1 MLLQLM
7 GNTSSNSAR
16 GQATHADTPSR
27 SASRKSRS
35 QHPQNHRDAP
45 PPPSSPS
52 PARTQG
58 DANQRSVDDKSQT
71 SQKRLPHRSL
81 RNKKKSLE
89 LPDLALALSPPNG
102 AGSAGAGISG
112 PYRRPQASSP
122 IAIPIRSSQNGS
134 AAPDEPRLKTI
145 PTAQGNVN
153 GQPPPM
159 AEVIV
164 QPPMDARGSANSHM
178 RGGPLPY
185 NSTRSFGGAGRGRPL
200 PSFVLHAQQA
210 NMFSPEDIHSSIP
223 LALRKAEL
231 SGGEGEQ
238 VEPLAES
245 VSHNAKRDSTEGVQP
260 AQVCVVWRGGGKS
273 VFLIRAGDSNW
284 KGRQPMEFECVNS
297 VRL

>member
-16 GQATHADTPSR
+16 GQATHPDAPSR
-27 SASRKSRS
+27 SASRRSRS

-45 PPPSSPS
+45 PPPSSAS
-52 PARTQG
+52 PARAQG
-58 DANQRSVDDKSQT
+58 DANQQSADDKSQT

-81 RNKKKSLE
+81 RTKKKSLE
-89 LPDLALALSPPNG
+89 LPDLALALTPPLA
-102 AGSAGAGISG
+102 AGPAGAAISG

-122 IAIPIRSSQNGS
+122 IAIPSRSSQNG
-134 AAPDEPRLKTI
+134 APAPDEPRLKTI
-145 PTAQGNVN
+145 PTAHENLN
-153 GQPPPM
+153 GHPPPM

-164 QPPMDARGSANSHM
+164 QPPIDPRGRAHSHM

-200 PSFVLHAQQA
+200 PSFVLRTQQA
-210 NMFSPEDIHSSIP
+210 NVFSPEDIHSSIP

-238 VEPLAES
+238 VEPEAEG
-245 VSHNAKRDSTEGVQP
+245 VPHDTKRDSAEGKQP
-260 AQVCVVWRGGGKS
+260 AQVCIVWRGGGKS
-273 VFLIRAGDSNW
+273 VFLVRAGDNNW
-284 KGRQPMEFECVNS
+284 KGRQAMEFECVDS